1 MQQMSSTQAL
11 TDHATDTV
19 RVSIV
24 LEQAPTLEAG
34 YSMQGIAANAA
45 AMDYREGLR
54 RAQSSLQA
62 AIERQALDGQAMDV
76 VWNLTFGR
84 QSHLC
89 QRPTASVDRIAA
101 MDGVKSVVV
110 ETQYSPDVVH
120 RRRVFSQMAVS
131 GQMTGAN
138 AVWLEGYTGA
148 GTRIAV
154 IDTGLDTDHQSFD
167 PAAFDYALAED
178 AEKADRTVESY
189 GLLDAGEIAEKL
201 TQLNAYR
208 RDGSLQ
214 ADALYINTKAPLWL

>member
-1 MQQMSSTQAL
+1 
-11 TDHATDTV
+11 
-19 RVSIV
+19 
-24 LEQAPTLEAG
+24 
-34 YSMQGIAANAA
+34 
-45 AMDYREGLR
+45 
-54 RAQSSLQA
+54 
-62 AIERQALDGQAMDV
+62 
-76 VWNLTFGR
+76 
-84 QSHLC
+84 
-89 QRPTASVDRIAA
+89 
-101 MDGVKSVVV
+101 
-110 ETQYSPDVVH
+110 
-120 RRRVFSQMAVS
+120 MAVS

-214 ADALYINTKAPLWL
+214 ADALYINTKAPFGYNYIDGGTGRRVCRCAGDGACGGQCAGCPDSGDEGLWPERRRV